1 MPCCKFKSGVKMSH
15 ELEQKPNKLEV
26 LRFGGTVVYS
36 RWRRGWDF
44 FNQEIW
50 RLQTPLKSSVWAQRR
65 KWRWERWVDGRFEQR
80 LLDDNDPL
88 QGERGGVERNT
99 SKIKTWA
106 RAVVLMKDRRERITL
121 ASREETVVTETEW
134 IERICLELLPN
145 TQEVLPSCPQ
155 TK

>member
-15 ELEQKPNKLEV
+15 ELGQKPNKLEV
-26 LRFGGTVVYS
+26 LWFWGTVVYS
-36 RWRRGWDF
+36 RWHRG
-44 FNQEIW
+44 QEIW
-50 RLQTPLKSSVWAQRR
+50 MLQTPLKSSVEAQWR
-65 KWRWERWVDGRFEQR
+65 KWRWERWGEGRFEQR

-134 IERICLELLPN
+134 TERICLELLPN